1 VAGRTAAPD
10 GPRKRDV
17 ISAEGGL
24 AMKPRNGGDEIEGC
38 RTTRI
43 YCRVG
48 CPAGKRMKP
57 ENRVEFS
64 SRAEAR
70 TKGFRPCKLCKPDGP
85 DIGPEVFFLDSY
97 GSPLGRYFLVSS
109 LRGLVCLK
117 PEEQA
122 VLRIERWRKVGIR
135 IEEGNGFNGSIVGQL
150 DEYFAGSLRQFDVVL
165 DVRGTDFQRQVWE
178 LLRTIPYGETRSYGE
193 LARKL
198 GRPEAS
204 RAVGRANG
212 TNPVSIII
220 PCHRVI
226 GSNGTLVGYGGG
238 LDRKQAL
245 LNLEAR
251 IIGQERKEGG

>member
-1 VAGRTAAPD
+1 
-10 GPRKRDV
+10 
-17 ISAEGGL
+17 
-24 AMKPRNGGDEIEGC
+24 
-38 RTTRI
+38 
-43 YCRVG
+43 
-48 CPAGKRMKP
+48 
-57 ENRVEFS
+57 
-64 SRAEAR
+64 
-70 TKGFRPCKLCKPDGP
+70 
-85 DIGPEVFFLDSY
+85 
-97 GSPLGRYFLVSS
+97 VSS

-122 VLRIERWRKVGIR
+122 VPRLERWLKAASELKRA
-135 IEEGNGFNGSIVGQL
+135 NGFNGGIVGQL

-238 LDRKQAL
+238 LDRKQRCSSWKPASSDKRGKRRIVRNPSCTARFFTYSPSRL
-245 LNLEAR
+245 IHLN
-251 IIGQERKEGG
+251 